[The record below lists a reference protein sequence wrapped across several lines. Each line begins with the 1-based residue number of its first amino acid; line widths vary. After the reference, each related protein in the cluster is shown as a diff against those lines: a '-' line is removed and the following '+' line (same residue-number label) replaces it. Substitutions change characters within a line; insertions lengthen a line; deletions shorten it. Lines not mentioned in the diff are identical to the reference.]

1 MKKIILTLS
10 VLAFIGLL
18 LVTPILAEETAAPA
32 GQSPLGGTPSPSTRR
47 QEIQGKIK
55 DQITAKLKRAAIGS
69 GKLTAISGA
78 VLTVD
83 KDGKSYIVNTGTF
96 DKCTTKIVRRF
107 GAKSEISEMSI
118 GDILNIIGYWT
129 DDTKTAV
136 NACVVRDRSIQIRF
150 AVFVGEVKSL
160 TDSGWVM
167 STVSEKR
174 PDQTIVVS
182 DTTKFVDRRNQ
193 TITRAAIQAGHK
205 VRVRGLWNNQTNT
218 VTEVQQV
225 KDFSLPLRPTV
236 SLAP

>member
-10 VLAFIGLL
+10 VLTFLTLL
-18 LVTPILAEETAAPA
+18 SSSIQAEETA
-32 GQSPLGGTPSPSTRR
+32 TPSPSTRR

-55 DQITAKLKRAAIGS
+55 DQITTKIKRAAIGT
-69 GKLTAISGA
+69 GKLTAVSGTT
-78 VLTVD
+78 LTVQ
-83 KDGKSYIVNTGTF
+83 KDDKSYTVNTGTF

-136 NACVVRDRSIQIRF
+136 NACVIRDRSIQIRF

-160 TDSGWVM
+160 TENGFVM

-182 DTTKFVDRRNQ
+182 DTTKFVDRRAQ
-193 TITRAAIQAGHK
+193 TISRSDIQVGHK
-205 VRVRGLWNNQTNT
+205 VRVKGLWNNQTNT
-218 VTEVQQV
+218 VTEVKQV
-225 KDFSLPLRPTV
+225 KDFSLPLRPTPSV
-236 SLAP
+236 SPALEVESE